1 MSEISETFIYSA
13 VTNLV
18 VGDATL
24 RHGAQVELIYYC
36 VPCFSTC
43 FHGSPN
49 TRMRTCVRACVCVF
63 VVVCACARVRFDFFL
78 FQLK

>member
-13 VTNLV
+13 VTNRV

-36 VPCFSTC
+36 VPCCSTC

-49 TRMRTCVRACVCVF
+49 TRMRTGGRACVRVCVCCGVCVRARAF
-63 VVVCACARVRFDFFL
+63 
-78 FQLK
+78 